1 MNACLK
7 FKSLKYRS
15 SELEIEAPPRE
26 LPVLVTGVVALEGL
40 PRAAQAGPSP
50 RSVVH
55 QVPTITLGTARTVL
69 LQG

>member
-40 PRAAQAGPSP
+40 PRAAQAGPS
-50 RSVVH
+50 SVVH
-55 QVPTITLGTARTVL
+55 QVPTITLGKARTVL